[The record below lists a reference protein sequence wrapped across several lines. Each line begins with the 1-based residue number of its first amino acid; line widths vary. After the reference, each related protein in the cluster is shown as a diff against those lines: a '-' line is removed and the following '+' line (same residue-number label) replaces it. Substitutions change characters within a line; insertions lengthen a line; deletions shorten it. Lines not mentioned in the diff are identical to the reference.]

1 VPVNCATVGEPVAL
15 LVNPAWPEAA
25 PEALGV
31 NLMVTATLSPAA
43 MVAGRVSPDRT
54 NSELVD
60 ASDEMVTAAFEA
72 VRVACRLALDPTVT
86 LPKFSVAGV
95 TASAGAALPLA
106 TPVPL
111 RSMESGEAAAVL
123 SSVITPVEYPAA
135 VGLKMTGNARL
146 APGSTSMGR
155 VKVPNQ
161 KTVLPPLDLYVML
174 SAVLPVFVSSM
185 EAVLEEP
192 TATLPKA

>member
-1 VPVNCATVGEPVAL
+1 M

-25 PEALGV
+25 PEAFGV
-31 NLMVTATLSPAA
+31 NLMVTGTLFPAA

-60 ASDEMVTAAFEA
+60 ASDDMVTAAFEA
-72 VRVACRLALDPTVT
+72 VSVAGRLALDPTVT

-95 TASAGAALPLA
+95 TPSTGTAPFLA

-111 RSMESGEAAAVL
+111 RSTDSGEAAAVL
-123 SSVITPVEYPAA
+123 LKVITPVEYPAA
-135 VGLKMTGNARL
+135 VGLKTTGNARL
-146 APGSTSMGR
+146 APGWTSMGR

-161 KTVLPPLDLYVML
+161 NTLLPSLDL
-174 SAVLPVFVSSM
+174 
-185 EAVLEEP
+185 
-192 TATLPKA
+192 